1 MLGRPSRPQRLD
13 TTGIAVITAAQLS
26 AGGERSLNIQGQA
39 FHSHTVTLTAPQMMQ
54 IAAGCPASQES
65 SRNPHSDGNGD
76 HSHTV
81 VFN

>member
-39 FHSHTVTLTAPQMMQ
+39 FHSH
-54 IAAGCPASQES
+54 GDSHGPADDADRCGLPDVPGILQEPS
-65 SRNPHSDGNGD
+65 L
-76 HSHTV
+76 
-81 VFN
+81 